1 MPPHTLMLAVVR
13 KMVLTKAIEW
23 TDESDAANPLHTLL
37 EYAALA
43 ANGEPSGRLIH
54 ECMAGCAYGL
64 SFE

>member
-1 MPPHTLMLAVVR
+1 
-13 KMVLTKAIEW
+13 MVLTKAIEW

>member
-1 MPPHTLMLAVVR
+1 MLAVVR

-37 EYAALA
+37 EYAALD